1 MTNPSSIKDDEY
13 REILASILKR
23 FIRLVGTPT
32 AVRVARRTPDLVVDD
47 DGNVIDFDHN
57 NPLITITQLIDQYGV
72 VFGETAV
79 ALSRQ
84 AVRPVNASQTTLHN
98 IGLAAKPEEPIR
110 LLLVDDAILF
120 RESLTN
126 LLEQQP
132 DINIV
137 GQAGSVQEALQ
148 AARSLNP
155 DLILMD
161 FSLPDGTGLDAT
173 LAILAE
179 LPQIKIIFLTVHE
192 DDERLFSAIRV
203 GARGYLFKNS
213 HANEL
218 VKTLRGVARGEAGI
232 SRGLA
237 RRIIEEFA
245 RTPAPLSVDADAK
258 SELSTRELDVVH
270 QLAKGASN
278 REIAA
283 ALFISENTVKNH
295 IRNVLSKLHLR
306 NRREI
311 ARYARN
317 KGMISPFEPRPK
329 P

>member
-1 MTNPSSIKDDEY
+1 VTPSSTIKDAEY

-23 FIRLVGTPT
+23 FIRLVGAP
-32 AVRVARRTPDLVVDD
+32 AALRVARRTPDLVVDD
-47 DGNVIDFDHN
+47 EGNVLDFDHD
-57 NPLITITQLIDQYGV
+57 NPLVTITQLIDQYGV
-72 VFGETAV
+72 VFGEAAV

-84 AVRPVNASQTTLHN
+84 AVRPINASQATLHN
-98 IGLAAKPEEPIR
+98 IGLASTPEEPIR
-110 LLLVDDAILF
+110 LMLVDDAVLF

-148 AARSLNP
+148 VARTHKP

-179 LPQIKIIFLTVHE
+179 MPQTKIVFLTVHE

-203 GARGYLFKNS
+203 GARGYLFKNT

-245 RTPAPLSVDADAK
+245 RTAPPPPVDVDVK
-258 SELSTRELDVVH
+258 TELSTRELDVVY

-311 ARYARN
+311 ARYARA
-317 KGMISPFEPRPK
+317 KGLASPFEPK